1 MSIIPKSEPINQR
14 IETDPNTISTP
25 AKHNHA
31 DQHGTITNLSSNNQ
45 DIIKQE
51 PTCSVCSQLSCS
63 CNNQSKPINQSFRYS
78 TNLLGSYNSSELAEN
93 NNNKQPNF
101 AKLMENSNKNIKE
114 SLMEETKEIISTAT
128 EEKKIE
134 DCSSVNNMDKPEPMQ
149 TYPKGHPC
157 PLPADIPTL
166 DSLSQTSPK
175 LSTWRQ
181 TRIISEKLEQHLW
194 TWRCACKKSGKR
206 ISKSLLQ
213 ARAKWAFRKA
223 GIVEFKAS
231 DGWYWKWLSKWRRKG
246 EEIGITEQGELSH
259 MEIQVL
265 PPSPHGQG
273 IKTEVKEEDL
283 SSETLS
289 QSLVCKPDRVETAE
303 VESDTYEM
311 CSDCNCKTSD
321 LENTE
326 PEPEELL
333 QIKKEPDMSLQE
345 YDTVSHNQVDSSNE
359 TIKQIN
365 ESVDFNEEE
374 IKKQFAL
381 KRFYNE
387 KGCLF
392 STDSSPPAKVARKE
406 LSSICERTGKD
417 WQDADWLTGHHG
429 HQDLDIG
436 LSFVPLEALDMHGT
450 TECLEQLIP
459 NRKIAVSDI
468 LPLTLTGNQICLAVD
483 PTNSILPLSPIFIK
497 TSGLGSFANVRV
509 AESHSDGSLASN
521 NRPEKELFVTEY
533 GNNTFLDNLDEITS
547 LPNEFLNIESLS
559 NWQGEIEDIDTEQ
572 LVNVLCENQAEGLIK
587 IENINE
593 VTQNGSTGCNSHD
606 IQISKNC
613 QGELFEES
621 SIVMRERAESS
632 ILPSLLNRSFDTS
645 ATNRSN
651 SSQLSMGADGH
662 QEHKNTVQNLILN
675 QGPLARNQPL
685 IASQGQVQRSVTT
698 ALNKVENISGQQT
711 KLDPKPNQYLIHPC
725 GHQCKRLKQSAR
737 ETRAPV
743 ESKAQSESIARSCN
757 KQDEEKSGGKLGGQ
771 AGTSGTK
778 QQLTVIARHKKR
790 GEESLNK
797 FKEEVR
803 KFAVDH
809 TFKETAKKFGIHHS
823 TVSGWVK
830 ESEKQ
835 DKCANFGDFFREK
848 GDDKFIFWLR
858 ECRET
863 GVQVSL
869 GQVKTKVGE
878 ILASC
883 GQQDVEKT
891 CKWFLLWHN
900 RREEKLYVEGMED
913 EDMKKETQNLAYPPA
928 FKLEVALFAKK
939 HSQYAAAKIF
949 NVARRRIFDWMRQ
962 IPKLEELIAKGH
974 MKKMTGRGP
983 KNRDIDQAL
992 YTWYC
997 ERKASGNRPKSC
1009 HVQSKARELYLTYGY
1024 NDMKCSY
1031 GWFKRW
1037 SQRFQIQ
1044 LRYSYDDE
1052 IIEWIL
1058 SRFDGNLS
1066 VNAQDLQTYGL
1077 SLIKKEDPCFKASSG
1092 WALRFCKRHKE
1103 FLSSDGTFT
1112 CKLPPHLESRV
1123 ATFRSVL
1130 LQLHREKQFP
1140 AFQVGAMDELC
1151 FHFSQATDKKTSC
1164 VLRHPGMESSNCTV
1178 ILAATADGNL
1188 LPPFVVFKPDSES
1201 NLESEDSPH
1210 SKPSIQ
1216 SVVKQ
1221 EQVLDQNCNENSPNT
1236 MTNNNTGPINPL
1248 EVESHRRQQDA
1259 NSLALLSYG
1268 MTSGLV
1274 GGGVGASVGE
1284 TELGVWLE
1292 HVWFKHVPQSN
1303 FLLADS
1309 FPVHTAQKT
1318 QKLLLER
1325 DSCLAIIPNACSAK
1339 LQPLHQGLK
1348 EKFKIGMEEKYLN
1361 TVGGQTSKLEVRSH
1375 PSNEQILVWVDQVFH
1390 DLRQNKREIAESFRK
1405 TEIYCRASDK

>member
-14 IETDPNTISTP
+14 IETDPNTINPP
-25 AKHNHA
+25 AKHNHS
-31 DQHGTITNLSSNNQ
+31 DQHGTIPNLSSNDN
-45 DIIKQE
+45 IKQE
-51 PTCSVCSQLSCS
+51 PTCSICSNLSCS
-63 CNNQSKPINQSFRYS
+63 CINQSKALNQSLRYN
-78 TNLLGSYNSSELAEN
+78 TDLLGSFDSSEPAEN

-101 AKLMENSNKNIKE
+101 AKLMENTNKNIKE

-134 DCSSVNNMDKPEPMQ
+134 ECSRVNNMDKPEPMQ

-166 DSLSQTSPK
+166 DSLSHTSPK

-283 SSETLS
+283 SNEVSS
-289 QSLVCKPDRVETAE
+289 PSLACKPDRVETPKT
-303 VESDTYEM
+303 ESDTYEI
-311 CSDCNCKTSD
+311 CSDCNCNTGD
-321 LENTE
+321 LEQKTE
-326 PEPEELL
+326 HHQEELL
-333 QIKKEPDMSLQE
+333 QIKKEPATSLQE
-345 YDTVSHNQVDSSNE
+345 YEAVSECSNK
-359 TIKQIN
+359 TFKQMDK
-365 ESVDFNEEE
+365 SVDLNEEE
-374 IKKQFAL
+374 IKKQFAY
-381 KRFYNE
+381 KRIYNE
-387 KGCLF
+387 KGCQF
-392 STDSSPPAKVARKE
+392 SDDSSPPAKVARKE
-406 LSSICERTGKD
+406 LSTACERNTKE
-417 WQDADWLTGHHG
+417 WQDEDWSTTSHN

-450 TECLEQLIP
+450 SECLEQLIP

-497 TSGLGSFANVRV
+497 TSGLGGVANVRV
-509 AESHSDGSLASN
+509 SESHSDGSLGCD

-533 GNNTFLDNLDEITS
+533 GNSSNNAFLDNLDEIAS

-559 NWQGEIEDIDTEQ
+559 NWQGDIEDIDTEQ
-572 LVNVLCENQAEGLIK
+572 LVNALCENHGDGVIK

-593 VTQNGSTGCNSHD
+593 VVNQNGSRCKSPD
-606 IQISKNC
+606 SQPSKNC
-613 QGELFEES
+613 QEELFEES
-621 SIVMRERAESS
+621 PIARERSENS
-632 ILPSLLNRSFDTS
+632 ILPNLLNRSFDTS
-645 ATNRSN
+645 ATNGSN
-651 SSQLSMGADGH
+651 SSQLSEGTDGH
-662 QEHKNTVQNLILN
+662 QEHKNTVQNLISN
-675 QGPLARNQPL
+675 QGPLAKPQPL
-685 IASQGQVQRSVTT
+685 ISGQGQAQRSVPTPT
-698 ALNKVENISGQQT
+698 APNKLENIGGQQT
-711 KLDPKPNQYLIHPC
+711 KFDSKPNQYLIHPC
-725 GHQCKRLKQSAR
+725 GHQCKRLKSTR
-737 ETRAPV
+737 ETRNIV
-743 ESKAQSESIARSCN
+743 ECRAQSESTARGCN
-757 KQDEEKSGGKLGGQ
+757 KQDEEKSGGKLGGH
-771 AGTSGTK
+771 AAASGAK
-778 QQLTVIARHKKR
+778 QQLTVIAIHKKK

-848 GDDKFIFWLR
+848 GDDKFIYWLR

-869 GQVKTKVGE
+869 GQVKNKVGE

-1103 FLSSDGTFT
+1103 FLSSDGTFPS
-1112 CKLPPHLESRV
+1112 KLPPHLESRI

-1151 FHFSQATDKKTSC
+1151 FHFQQASDKKSSSC

-1188 LPPFVVFKPDSES
+1188 LPPFVVFKSDSEPH
-1201 NLESEDSPH
+1201 LENESPC
-1210 SKPSIQ
+1210 SPSQ
-1216 SVVKQ
+1216 SVVK
-1221 EQVLDQNCNENSPNT
+1221 EEEILDKNSNEKSST
-1236 MTNNNTGPINPL
+1236 TLSKNNNNPINPL
-1248 EVESHRRQQDA
+1248 EAESQRHPQES
-1259 NSLALLSYG
+1259 NNLSLLGYG
-1268 MTSGLV
+1268 MTAGVV
-1274 GGGVGASVGE
+1274 GKGEGASVGE
-1284 TELGVWLE
+1284 LELGVWLE

-1348 EKFKIGMEEKYLN
+1348 EKFKVGIEDKYLN
-1361 TVGGQTSKLEVRSH
+1361 SVGGQASKVEGRTSPTK
-1375 PSNEQILVWVDQVFH
+1375 EQVLVWVDEVFH
-1390 DLRQNKREIAESFRK
+1390 ELRQNKREIAESFRK

>member
-1 MSIIPKSEPINQR
+1 
-14 IETDPNTISTP
+14 
-25 AKHNHA
+25 
-31 DQHGTITNLSSNNQ
+31 
-45 DIIKQE
+45 
-51 PTCSVCSQLSCS
+51 
-63 CNNQSKPINQSFRYS
+63 
-78 TNLLGSYNSSELAEN
+78 
-93 NNNKQPNF
+93 
-101 AKLMENSNKNIKE
+101 MENTNKNIKE
-114 SLMEETKEIISTAT
+114 SLIAETKEIISTAT

-134 DCSSVNNMDKPEPMQ
+134 DCSSVNNTDKVEPMQ

-166 DSLSQTSPK
+166 DSLSHTSPK

-283 SSETLS
+283 SSETPS
-289 QSLVCKPDRVETAE
+289 SSLVCKTDRVGTSETESEKFE
-303 VESDTYEM
+303 VCT
-311 CSDCNCKTSD
+311 DCTCKTSD
-321 LENTE
+321 QDLSGEQQN
-326 PEPEELL
+326 PEELL
-333 QIKKEPDMSLQE
+333 QIKKEPVGSNQEYE
-345 YDTVSHNQVDSSNE
+345 YDTEPSHHVDSSNE
-359 TIKQIN
+359 EMKNIN
-365 ESVDFNEEE
+365 EREDLNEEDT
-374 IKKQFAL
+374 KKQFAF
-381 KRFYNE
+381 KRFFNE

-392 STDSSPPAKVARKE
+392 SDDSSPPAKIARKE
-406 LSSICERTGKD
+406 LSSICDRNSKD
-417 WQDADWLTGHHG
+417 WQDMDWDAASHH
-429 HQDLDIG
+429 HQDADIG
-436 LSFVPLEALDMHGT
+436 LSFVPLEALDIHGT
-450 TECLEQLIP
+450 AECLEQLIP

-509 AESHSDGSLASN
+509 SEPHSDNSLVSN
-521 NRPEKELFVTEY
+521 NRAEKELFVTEY
-533 GNNTFLDNLDEITS
+533 GNNTFLDNLDEISS

-593 VTQNGSTGCNSHD
+593 VNQTGSTCNSHD
-606 IQISKNC
+606 IQTIKHC
-613 QGELFEES
+613 HGGFFEES
-621 SIVMRERAESS
+621 SVMRERIETS
-632 ILPSLLNRSFDTS
+632 ILPSLLNRSLDAC

-651 SSQLSMGADGH
+651 STQLSVGADGH
-662 QEHKNTVQNLILN
+662 QEQKNTVQNLILN
-675 QGPLARNQPL
+675 PGPLGKNQPL
-685 IASQGQVQRSVTT
+685 IASQGQDQKSVTT
-698 ALNKVENISGQQT
+698 AQNKDENIGGQQL
-711 KLDPKPNQYLIHPC
+711 KIDSKPNQYLIHPC
-725 GHQCKRLKQSAR
+725 GHQCRRLKQHAR
-737 ETRAPV
+737 ETHAPV
-743 ESKAQSESIARSCN
+743 ECKAQSESMARSCN

-771 AGTSGTK
+771 TGTSGTK
-778 QQLTVIARHKKR
+778 QQLTVIAIHKKR

-848 GDDKFIFWLR
+848 GDDKFIIWLR

-869 GQVKTKVGE
+869 SQVKTKVGE

-1103 FLSSDGTFT
+1103 FLSSDGTFAS
-1112 CKLPPHLESRV
+1112 KLPPHLEARV

-1130 LQLHREKQFP
+1130 VQLHREKQFP
-1140 AFQVGAMDELC
+1140 AFQVGAMDEMC
-1151 FHFSQATDKKTSC
+1151 FHFSQVTEKKTSC

-1188 LPPFVVFKPDSES
+1188 LPPFVVFKLDSES
-1201 NLESEDSPH
+1201 NLASEDSPYPK
-1210 SKPSIQ
+1210 SSIQ

-1221 EQVLDQNCNENSPNT
+1221 EQDLDQNCNENSQNT
-1236 MTNNNTGPINPL
+1236 MTKNNNSPISSM
-1248 EVESHRRQQDA
+1248 EVESPRHQQD
-1259 NSLALLSYG
+1259 SKSFALLNYG

-1274 GGGVGASVGE
+1274 GEGDGASVGE
-1284 TELGVWLE
+1284 TELGIWLE

-1361 TVGGQTSKLEVRSH
+1361 SVAGQSSKPEVRSS
-1375 PSNEQILVWVDQVFH
+1375 PSHEQILAWVDQVFH

>member
-1 MSIIPKSEPINQR
+1 MKIHRSVLEPKSQPTSSITLPSNPNDPSILKPHNLASSKQELCEDKSTPENFAFMIKKFSNRGSSSYGSSTDKTNPNQNSGDGKSFNSHKTNRVEMQPSSCQTGLICSLTESPSSISDFNRITSNNSSLLLSEAQFSLPSVLSSSQQETNLGSCQLSPRSESSCINFSIFQPNSSNVHLAPTPPASDLEEYPSSHHRPSSSFSPSYYSLSPPDLLSPPLSTTSTSESCHSPSDPRASTSPPYSNISQNICSYSSNEEQPVMQSYNNTDNEALMSIIPKSEPINQR
-14 IETDPNTISTP
+14 IETDPNTITP
-25 AKHNHA
+25 PMQHNHT
-31 DQHGTITNLSSNNQ
+31 DHGTIINLSSTRQ
-45 DIIKQE
+45 QVKQE
-51 PTCSVCSQLSCS
+51 PICSICSQLACS
-63 CNNQSKPINQSFRYS
+63 CNNQSKPQSYRYCP
-78 TNLLGSYNSSELAEN
+78 NLLGSYDSAELAEN

-128 EEKKIE
+128 DEKKSGDI
-134 DCSSVNNMDKPEPMQ
+134 SSVNKTDQPGPMQ
-149 TYPKGHPC
+149 TFPKGHPC

-265 PPSPHGQG
+265 PPSPQGQS

-283 SSETLS
+283 SGDTHSP
-289 QSLVCKPDRVETAE
+289 SLAPCGGT
-303 VESDTYEM
+303 VESPEIASDTFEV
-311 CSDCNCKTSD
+311 CSDCTCNASD
-321 LENTE
+321 QEANTE
-326 PEPEELL
+326 QHNSEEFL
-333 QIKKEPDMSLQE
+333 QIKQEPVGSIRE
-345 YDTVSHNQVDSSNE
+345 YESQSSHVVDSTNE
-359 TIKQIN
+359 SMNKTNYPANIN
-365 ESVDFNEEE
+365 EEDLKN
-374 IKKQFAL
+374 QFAF
-381 KRFYNE
+381 KRIYAE

-392 STDSSPPAKVARKE
+392 SDDSSPPAKVARKE
-406 LSSICERTGKD
+406 LYNICERNSKD
-417 WQDADWLTGHHG
+417 WADMDLGEPVQ
-429 HQDLDIG
+429 HQHDVDIG
-436 LSFVPLEALDMHGT
+436 MTFVPLEALDMHGT
-450 TECLEQLIP
+450 SECLEQLIP

-468 LPLTLTGNQICLAVD
+468 LPLTLTGNQVCLALD

-497 TSGLGSFANVRV
+497 TSGFGSLANVRGT
-509 AESHSDGSLASN
+509 ESHFDGSLVTN

-559 NWQGEIEDIDTEQ
+559 NWQGDIEDIDTEQ
-572 LVNVLCENQAEGLIK
+572 LVNVLCENQTEVLIK
-587 IENINE
+587 SETINE
-593 VTQNGSTGCNSHD
+593 VNQIGNTCNSPG
-606 IQISKNC
+606 IQNLKSR
-613 QGELFEES
+613 QGIYFEES
-621 SIVMRERAESS
+621 HIARERIESS
-632 ILPSLLNRSFDTS
+632 ILPSLLNRPLDTC
-645 ATNRSN
+645 AANRSHPTEL
-651 SSQLSMGADGH
+651 SSEADGQQH
-662 QEHKNTVQNLILN
+662 HKNIVQSLILN
-675 QGPLARNQPL
+675 PGPLAHNQPL
-685 IASQGQVQRSVTT
+685 LSSEGQGLKSVPTT
-698 ALNKVENISGQQT
+698 PNKAKDVVGHQSTIDS
-711 KLDPKPNQYLIHPC
+711 KPNQYLIHPC
-725 GHQCKRLKQSAR
+725 GHQCKRIKQSPQELHAR
-737 ETRAPV
+737 AELKAHS
-743 ESKAQSESIARSCN
+743 ESKARSCN
-757 KQDEEKSGGKLGGQ
+757 KQQDEEKLGGKLGGQ
-771 AGTSGTK
+771 TGTSGTK
-778 QQLTVIARHKKR
+778 QQLTVIAIHKKR

-848 GDDKFIFWLR
+848 GDDKFIIWLR

-997 ERKASGNRPKSC
+997 ERKGIN
-1009 HVQSKARELYLTYGY
+1009 
-1024 NDMKCSY
+1024 
-1031 GWFKRW
+1031 
-1037 SQRFQIQ
+1037 SQFQN
-1044 LRYSYDDE
+1044 
-1052 IIEWIL
+1052 W
-1058 SRFDGNLS
+1058 
-1066 VNAQDLQTYGL
+1066 
-1077 SLIKKEDPCFKASSG
+1077 
-1092 WALRFCKRHKE
+1092 
-1103 FLSSDGTFT
+1103 
-1112 CKLPPHLESRV
+1112 
-1123 ATFRSVL
+1123 
-1130 LQLHREKQFP
+1130 
-1140 AFQVGAMDELC
+1140 
-1151 FHFSQATDKKTSC
+1151 
-1164 VLRHPGMESSNCTV
+1164 SNCQ
-1178 ILAATADGNL
+1178 
-1188 LPPFVVFKPDSES
+1188 F
-1201 NLESEDSPH
+1201 
-1210 SKPSIQ
+1210 
-1216 SVVKQ
+1216 
-1221 EQVLDQNCNENSPNT
+1221 
-1236 MTNNNTGPINPL
+1236 
-1248 EVESHRRQQDA
+1248 
-1259 NSLALLSYG
+1259 
-1268 MTSGLV
+1268 
-1274 GGGVGASVGE
+1274 
-1284 TELGVWLE
+1284 
-1292 HVWFKHVPQSN
+1292 
-1303 FLLADS
+1303 
-1309 FPVHTAQKT
+1309 
-1318 QKLLLER
+1318 
-1325 DSCLAIIPNACSAK
+1325 
-1339 LQPLHQGLK
+1339 
-1348 EKFKIGMEEKYLN
+1348 
-1361 TVGGQTSKLEVRSH
+1361 
-1375 PSNEQILVWVDQVFH
+1375 
-1390 DLRQNKREIAESFRK
+1390 
-1405 TEIYCRASDK
+1405 